1 MDRSGL
7 MSWNDGFGHKD
18 SRDSPGKAGNSQEM
32 EQDHPKTP
40 GEAQGRYWDNQEI
53 NQDNP

>member
-18 SRDSPGKAGNSQEM
+18 SRDSPGKAGSSQEM
-32 EQDHPKTP
+32 DQDQSKTP
-40 GEAQGRYWDNQEI
+40 GEAQGRYCDNQEI
-53 NQDNP
+53 YQDNP

>member
-1 MDRSGL
+1 

-40 GEAQGRYWDNQEI
+40 GEAQGRYEDTQETE
-53 NQDNP
+53 QEQS